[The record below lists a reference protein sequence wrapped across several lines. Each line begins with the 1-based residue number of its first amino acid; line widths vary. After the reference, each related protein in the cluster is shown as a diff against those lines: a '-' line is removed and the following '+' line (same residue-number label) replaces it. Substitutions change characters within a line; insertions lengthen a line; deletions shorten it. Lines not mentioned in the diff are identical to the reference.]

1 MTQRLL
7 SIQQRDFHKRKKM
20 GSGVDRRG
28 LKKEIDMRG
37 NESLRKKERDDKK
50 RRQKESDTL

>member
-1 MTQRLL
+1 
-7 SIQQRDFHKRKKM
+7 M